1 MFCYVCREF
10 IAEAQKRTKTT
21 EIKKIYNQYFDCPLG
36 DQDKLWAPH
45 VVCMFCSSGLRD
57 WYNSRK
63 KYIPFSITMIWREPK
78 AYLTDCYFCKVNITR
93 YSTKNK
99 HKTVYSN
106 LNSAMRLAHH
116 TGSLLIPF
124 RPDVDIE
131 ALDDDPDCPN
141 SAANK
146 NYVPNDNDFEPH
158 RFSQAELNDLIK
170 DLFLSKDKRELLL
183 LRLNE
188 KNLLN
193 QGAHITNFRQRKVGS
208 LKMFFCWCSALPLQ

>member
-45 VVCMFCSSGLRD
+45 VVCSSGLRD

-63 KYIPFSITMIWREPK
+63 KYIPFSIAMIWREPK
-78 AYLTDCYFCKVNITR
+78 AHLTDCYFCKVNITR

-116 TGSLLIPF
+116 TGSLLSHFDQMLILKHWMM
-124 RPDVDIE
+124 I
-131 ALDDDPDCPN
+131 LT
-141 SAANK
+141 
-146 NYVPNDNDFEPH
+146 VP
-158 RFSQAELNDLIK
+158 
-170 DLFLSKDKRELLL
+170 
-183 LRLNE
+183 
-188 KNLLN
+188 
-193 QGAHITNFRQRKVGS
+193 T
-208 LKMFFCWCSALPLQ
+208 ALPIKITYQMTMTLNLIGFLKLN